1 MAPCRPIRVL
11 LGVALALSSLSYGQN
26 SCPSSETS
34 KETFNASGAEA
45 EVGFE
50 LHTKFAAILA
60 RVEVNGK
67 PAVMI
72 VDTGSSRTF
81 VSPRIAGLDV
91 GTLQGRA
98 HIQEGSGVAGEA
110 RWGKATLGFGP
121 HVFRNH
127 RVVVLDLQDVSR
139 SLGQEIDGL
148 LGQDVLSQFERV
160 VIDFK
165 KRKIALGTRR

>member
-1 MAPCRPIRVL
+1 ML
-11 LGVALALSSLSYGQN
+11 LAVALATSSFSYGQN
-26 SCPSSETS
+26 NCPSPETS
-34 KETFNASGAEA
+34 KETLHAPGAEV

-50 LHTKFAAILA
+50 LHPKFAAILV
-60 RVEVNGK
+60 RVEVNRK

-81 VSPRIAGLDV
+81 VSPRIAGLD
-91 GTLQGRA
+91 LRERQGPA
-98 HIQEGSGVAGEA
+98 HIEKGSGVEGEA
-110 RWGKATLGFGP
+110 RWGKATLGLGRHLFP
-121 HVFRNH
+121 NQ

-148 LGQDVLSQFERV
+148 LGQDVLCQFDHV

-165 KRKIALGTRR
+165 KRKIVLGARR